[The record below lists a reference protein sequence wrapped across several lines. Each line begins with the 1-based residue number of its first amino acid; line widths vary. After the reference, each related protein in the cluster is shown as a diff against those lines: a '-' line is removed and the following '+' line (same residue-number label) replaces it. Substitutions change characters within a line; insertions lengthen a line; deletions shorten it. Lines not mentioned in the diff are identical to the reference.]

1 MRSHGADTKAGAQG
15 LTGRRDVHQQRNKME
30 MTKIK
35 LKATLDAHALWLK
48 TRDADNVQGERADLT
63 GKEAI

>member
-1 MRSHGADTKAGAQG
+1 
-15 LTGRRDVHQQRNKME
+15 ME